1 MSKSIKTPEQIKLA
15 QQIKDSLNLPQTEFP
30 MRAQLPQKEPQYI
43 QDWTDKKLY
52 QAILEK
58 NKDKKTFTFC
68 DGPPY
73 ANGHLHIGH
82 ALNKI
87 LKDMAVK
94 YKNLSGHKTQ
104 FIPSWDC
111 HGLPIE
117 LNVYKKLKKEARN
130 KSKAEI
136 REECRKEARHWVNI
150 QKQEFIRLGI
160 IADWDNPNLT
170 IDKNYEAE
178 EVNLLADIL
187 ENNLLYQ
194 GHKPVYWCCKLQT
207 ALASSEVQYQDHK
220 SPSIFVKFYLSP
232 ESLNKLK
239 LSNKKTAFVIWTTTP
254 WTLPANVGIC
264 LNPNFVYGLYELTQ
278 GEHSDTHI
286 IIAKDLKN
294 SVEKS
299 CQINL
304 KEIRIF
310 KASELELLLAEHPF
324 IKKHQS
330 KIILGEHVTLE
341 AGTGCVHT
349 APGHGLDDYQVGIK
363 YQLPVLSPVDKVGR
377 YTSDFPKYEGIKI
390 WEANPKIVN
399 DLKESKHLIF
409 EKEITHS
416 YPHGD
421 RSKAPLI
428 FRATPQ
434 WFINRTAPS
443 YNLKKEAFN
452 LIESEEIQ
460 FTPSWGKTRLKAMT
474 SNAPDWCISR
484 QRTWGVPI
492 PVLYCT
498 ECDHSLAKPEIMR
511 NIALKMK
518 EKGGLEAYFLTPV
531 EEFSKDSSCEKCG
544 SDSFKIGSDI
554 LDVWFDSGAYH
565 RVTQVN
571 EPKENFPADLYLEG
585 SDQHRGWFQTS
596 LFSSLA
602 ANKKTPFKK
611 LITHGFVNDAQ
622 GKKMSKSKGNVTSP
636 MKIVDKYGAEIL
648 RLWIAHEDYS
658 QDLSFKEEGLKQLTD
673 TYRKIRNSIRFLLG
687 NVHDFNSNTDSLDY
701 NELSDLDKFSLH
713 KLNLLI
719 KNTTIYY
726 ENYQFHK
733 VYHELNTFFVSL
745 SSQYLDLLKDRL
757 YTAKTTGPER
767 RSAQTAFYILLK
779 NLGPLMSPIL
789 SFLSEEIH
797 RNINTDKKLFSTFLL
812 DFPKTNP
819 QWENTPLY
827 QSIEQLLEFKN
838 KAYKDIEELRNQK
851 KIGSSLEVELEIYNF
866 PTDLSAYKEG
876 FLSEFFIVSKVH
888 LKETAD
894 KNFKINSLISQG
906 QKCPRCWTYNSELVE
921 YKQWST
927 SICTKCTDAL
937 H

>member
-1 MSKSIKTPEQIKLA
+1 MAKTIKTPEQIKLA
-15 QQIKDSLNLPQTEFP
+15 EQIKNSLNLPQTEFP

-43 QDWTDKKLY
+43 KDWTDKKLY

-58 NKDKKTFTFC
+58 NKNNKIFTFC

-87 LKDMAVK
+87 LKDIAVK
-94 YKNLSGHKTQ
+94 YKNLSGYKTQ

-136 REECRKEARHWVNI
+136 REECRKEARYWINI
-150 QKQEFIRLGI
+150 QKQEFIRLGV
-160 IADWDNPNLT
+160 IADWENPNLT

-207 ALASSEVQYQDHK
+207 ALSSSEVQYQDHT
-220 SPSIFVKFYLSP
+220 SSSIFVKFYLTP

-239 LSNKKTAFVIWTTTP
+239 LSNKKTAFVIWTTTA

-264 LNPNFVYGLYELTQ
+264 LNPNFVYGLYEVTE

-286 IIAKDLKN
+286 IIAKDLKD
-294 SVEKS
+294 SVEKT
-299 CQINL
+299 CQISL
-304 KEIRIF
+304 KELQTF
-310 KASELELLLAEHPF
+310 EASQLELLFAQHPF
-324 IKKHQS
+324 IEKRQS
-330 KIILGEHVTLE
+330 KIILAEHVTLE

-349 APGHGLDDYQVGIK
+349 APGHGLDDYHVGIK
-363 YQLPVLSPVDKVGR
+363 YQLPVLSLVDKAGR

-390 WEANPKIVN
+390 WEANPKIVE

-434 WFINRTAPS
+434 WFINRTSPS
-443 YNLKKEAFN
+443 YNLKKEALK
-452 LIESEEIQ
+452 LIDSQEIQ
-460 FTPSWGKTRLKAMT
+460 FAPSSGKTRLNAMT
-474 SNAPDWCISR
+474 ANAPDWCVSR

-498 ECDHSLAKPEIMR
+498 KCDHSLAKPEIMR
-511 NIALKMK
+511 KIALKMK
-518 EKGGLEAYFLTPV
+518 EKSGLEAYFLTPV
-531 EEFSKDSSCEKCG
+531 EEFSKGYNCEKCD
-544 SDSFKIGSDI
+544 SDSFKIGHDI

-636 MKIVDKYGAEIL
+636 MKIIEKYGAEIL

-673 TYRKIRNSIRFLLG
+673 TYRKIRNSLRFLLG
-687 NVHDFNSNTDSLDY
+687 NIHDFNPKKDSLDY
-701 NELSDLDKFSLH
+701 KDLSDLDKFALH
-713 KLNLLI
+713 QLNTLI
-719 KNTTIYY
+719 KSTTTHY

-733 VYHELNTFFVSL
+733 VYHELNTFFVNL

-757 YTAKTTGPER
+757 YTAKTTGSSR
-767 RSAQTAFYILLK
+767 RSAQTVFYILLN
-779 NLGPLMSPIL
+779 NLSPLMSPIL

-797 RNINTDKKLFSTFLL
+797 KNINTDENIFSVFLL
-812 DFPKTNP
+812 NFPKPNS
-819 QWENTPLY
+819 QWENLALF
-827 QSIEQLLEFKN
+827 QSIEKLLELKT

-851 KIGSSLEVELEIYNF
+851 KIGSSLEVELKIHNLPKELA
-866 PTDLSAYKEG
+866 DYKEG
-876 FLSEFFIVSKVH
+876 FLTEFFIVSKVQ
-888 LKETAD
+888 LKQTAD
-894 KNFKINSLISQG
+894 KILKIESLISQG
-906 QKCPRCWTYNSELVE
+906 KKCSRCWTYHLDLIE
-921 YKQWST
+921 YKEWNT
-927 SICTKCTDAL
+927 SICKKCTDAL

>member
-1 MSKSIKTPEQIKLA
+1 MSKATKTPEQIKLA
-15 QQIKDSLNLPQTEFP
+15 EQIKNSLNLPQTDFP

-43 QDWTDKKLY
+43 QDWIDKKLY

-58 NKDKKTFTFC
+58 NKNSKIFTFC

-73 ANGHLHIGH
+73 ANGNLHTGH

-87 LKDMAVK
+87 LKDIAVK
-94 YKNLSGHKTQ
+94 YKNLSGYKTQ

-136 REECRKEARHWVNI
+136 REECRKEAHHWIGI
-150 QKQEFIRLGI
+150 QKKEFIRLGI
-160 IADWDNPNLT
+160 VADWDNPNLT

-178 EVNLLADIL
+178 EINLLADIL

-207 ALASSEVQYQDHK
+207 ALSSSEVQYQDHT
-220 SPSIFVKFYLSP
+220 SPSIFVKFYLES

-264 LNPNFVYGLYELTQ
+264 LNPNFIYGLYEITE

-286 IIAKDLKN
+286 IIAKDLKS
-294 SVEKS
+294 SVEQA
-299 CQINL
+299 CQVSL
-304 KEIRIF
+304 KELKNF
-310 KASELELLLAEHPF
+310 KASQLELLLAKHPF
-324 IKKHQS
+324 IEKRQS

-349 APGHGLDDYQVGIK
+349 APGHGLDDYQIGIK
-363 YQLPVLSPVDKVGR
+363 YKLPVLSPVDPAGR

-390 WEANPKIVN
+390 GEANPKIVT
-399 DLKESKHLIF
+399 DLKKSKHLIF

-434 WFINRTAPS
+434 WFINRTASS
-443 YNLKKEAFN
+443 YNLKKEALK
-452 LIESEEIQ
+452 LIDSEEIQ
-460 FTPSWGKTRLKAMT
+460 FTPSWGKSRLNAMT
-474 SNAPDWCISR
+474 SNAPDWCVSR

-498 ECDHSLAKPEIMR
+498 KCNHSLAKPEIMR

-518 EKGGLEAYFLTPV
+518 KTNGLEAYFSTPV
-531 EEFSKDSSCEKCG
+531 EEFSKGYSCEKCK
-544 SDSFKIGSDI
+544 SDSFKIGNDI

-565 RVTQVN
+565 RINQIK

-602 ANKKTPFKK
+602 ANKKPPFKK

-636 MKIVDKYGAEIL
+636 MKIVKKYGAEIL
-648 RLWIAHEDYS
+648 RLWSAHEDYS
-658 QDLSFKEEGLKQLTD
+658 QDLSFKEEGLQQLTD
-673 TYRKIRNSIRFLLG
+673 TYRKIRNSLRFLLG
-687 NVHDFNSNTDSLDY
+687 NVHDFNPEKDSLDY
-701 NELSDLDKFSLH
+701 KDLSDLDKFALH

-719 KNTTIYY
+719 KNTTTHYD
-726 ENYQFHK
+726 NYQFHK

-757 YTAKTTGPER
+757 YTAKTAGLSR
-767 RSAQTAFYILLK
+767 RSAQTVFFILLK
-779 NLGPLMSPIL
+779 NLSPLMSPIL
-789 SFLSEEIH
+789 SFLAEEIH
-797 RNINTDKKLFSTFLL
+797 KNINTDKNLFSVFLL
-812 DFPKTNP
+812 SFPKTNP
-819 QWENTPLY
+819 QWENPQLFK
-827 QSIEQLLEFKN
+827 SIEQLLELKTT
-838 KAYKDIEELRNQK
+838 AYKDIEEIRSQK
-851 KIGSSLEVELEIYNF
+851 KIGSSLETELEIYNF
-866 PTDLSAYKEG
+866 PKELANYKEN
-876 FLSEFFIVSKVH
+876 FLSEFFIVSKVS
-888 LKETAD
+888 LKKTQDETC
-894 KNFKINSLISQG
+894 KINILISQG
-906 QKCPRCWTYNSELVE
+906 KKCPRCWTYNLELIE
-921 YKQWST
+921 HKKWST
-927 SICTKCTDAL
+927 SICKKCTNAL